1 VTNEIWINFELVRQ
15 FFYCKRIPFFR
26 IVACV
31 KGYSSYKMLKGI
43 EYHSKRF
50 HRESIN
56 LVTNIWIECPKLKLR
71 GFVDGLRKVRNEWT
85 ILDFKQKLPFQNKI
99 PEHYKAQLTS
109 EAIALECAKNIK
121 VSWIQ
126 LQFPGGRRITEEL
139 TDSDKMR
146 TLRAIAE
153 LRYMLKTEQIPEPT
167 KSSRKCKDCE
177 YRKICL
183 PL

>member
-1 VTNEIWINFELVRQ
+1 MSNTIDLVKAAQNREYSNFEDMAKEALMTKIGENLQ
-15 FFYCKRIPFFR
+15 
-26 IVACV
+26 
-31 KGYSSYKMLKGI
+31 LKGFMNKLDVAKGLA
-43 EYHSKRF
+43 EADELS
-50 HRESIN
+50 
-56 LVTNIWIECPKLKLR
+56 PKQKKLDKDKDGKIGSDDLK
-71 GFVDGLRKVRNEWT
+71 KVRNEWI